1 MYGLKDYHTKLSN
14 SEIKRQIPYGVI
26 YMWNLKY
33 NTNELTYET
42 ETDTEKK
49 LTVTKGRSGWGRDKL
64 GGWEYQIHTTIYKID
79 K

>member
-1 MYGLKDYHTKLSN
+1 
-14 SEIKRQIPYGVI
+14 
-26 YMWNLKY
+26 MWNLKY

-64 GGWEYQIHTTIYKID
+64 GVWD
-79 K
+79 